1 LAKDIKAPAGKI
13 APAPSAKDEV
23 AEFLRKV
30 AATPAQ
36 RAGGSNGRLI
46 FAIDAT
52 ASRQPTWDRASHLQH
67 EMFEEAAAIGGLEL
81 QVAFFR
87 GFGEFRAT
95 RWTADSKA
103 LIRPMSRVFCLGG
116 HTQIE
121 RVLKHALKETKKER
135 INALVYVGDCMEEDA
150 DALCHLAGQLG
161 MLKVPVF
168 VFQEG
173 HDRIAENCFRQ
184 IAKLSGGA
192 YCRFDSA
199 SAAML
204 RTLLRAVAA
213 YAAGGRTALS
223 DFSRKAGGE
232 ATLLLDQIK

>member
-1 LAKDIKAPAGKI
+1 MAKNIEKTPEKSGK
-13 APAPSAKDEV
+13 DDV
-23 AEFLRKV
+23 ADFLRKV
-30 AATPAQ
+30 AATPV
-36 RAGGSNGRLI
+36 RAPNGKNGRLI

-67 EMFEEAAAIGGLEL
+67 EMFDEAGSIGGLEL
-81 QVAFFR
+81 QIAFFR
-87 GFGEFRAT
+87 GFGEFKAT
-95 RWTADSKA
+95 KWTTDSEA

-121 RVLKHALKETKKER
+121 KVLKHALRQTKTER

-150 DALCHLAGQLG
+150 DKLCHLAGQLG

-168 VFQEG
+168 LFQEG
-173 HDRIAENCFRQ
+173 HDSIAENCFRQ

-199 SAAML
+199 SAATL
-204 RTLLRAVAA
+204 RNLLRAVAA
-213 YAAGGRTALS
+213 YAAGGRKALS
-223 DFSRKAGGE
+223 DFSKKSGGD
-232 ATLLLDQIK
+232 ARQLLEQIK